1 MAELILTYRGVVYPW
16 QCDHVGHMNVMWYVS
31 KFDEATW
38 QLFSN
43 LGITSSYMRD
53 NQRGMA
59 ALDQNIKYKRELRA
73 GDTLSIYSGI
83 LEITEK
89 TIRFYH
95 EMRFD
100 ETGEVV
106 ATTFL
111 FGVHMDT
118 TERKACPFPNEIV
131 ERGHENLVNVN
142 S

>member
-1 MAELILTYRGVVYPW
+1 MLTHRGVVYPW

-38 QLFSN
+38 QLFSD
-43 LGITSSYMRD
+43 LGITSSYLRE

-59 ALDQNIKYKRELRA
+59 ALEQNIKYKRELRA

-83 LEITEK
+83 LEIKEK

-95 EMRFD
+95 EMRLD
-100 ETGEVV
+100 ETKEIA
-106 ATTFL
+106 ATTVL

-118 TERKACPFPNEIV
+118 IERKARPFPDEIV
-131 ERGHENLVNVN
+131 KRGHESLINVN
-142 S
+142 P